1 MLGNISRSS
10 STNHQNPSPFLF
22 GYLKTHSNNLWYLF
36 ILSPLLSSL
45 SLTTLH
51 LYVQGSLYALWKLG
65 PEVVDLLILP
75 SIPSLHQ
82 RTASSPQT
90 MKLVNEI
97 LRHHFTRM
105 CSNAMSSASEQQQQ
119 QGGGGVA
126 VVQEQVRLQQVEV
139 WRGAYGEFADAVFAA
154 AEQDQDIEMG
164 RD

>member
-1 MLGNISRSS
+1 
-10 STNHQNPSPFLF
+10 
-22 GYLKTHSNNLWYLF
+22 
-36 ILSPLLSSL
+36 
-45 SLTTLH
+45 
-51 LYVQGSLYALWKLG
+51 
-65 PEVVDLLILP
+65 
-75 SIPSLHQ
+75 
-82 RTASSPQT
+82 
-90 MKLVNEI
+90 
-97 LRHHFTRM
+97 M